1 MTLDA
6 PHGGDLTFTVLGPVR
21 VCGGGAVS
29 ALGRSQRR
37 GLLGFL
43 LLNAGRVVTMEAVI
57 DALWGGAPPT
67 SARAQIY
74 SGIHVI
80 RRELRV
86 LGIDE
91 VVSSRGGYTLRA
103 DAANLDLA
111 LFEECAR
118 QAGAGQRPEQVVRSL
133 RRGLALWSGPALSD
147 ASGAYVEA
155 VRAHLEETRLGCVE
169 RLIEAELA
177 LGRHHHA
184 IGELRRL
191 VTEHPLRERLHA
203 QLMLAL
209 YRDGRRTEALDL
221 SRDLRHRLVEEHGLD
236 PSLAVIELEQAI
248 LRADPAL
255 APPNGFLSGSVTA
268 GPARAHSGAPA
279 QLPADTFDFTGRDRE
294 LAQALPVLA
303 VLAGEQGNAP
313 PICAVTGPPGVGKT
327 VFAVHAAHRIRE
339 SYPDGQLFVDLRGA
353 DSRPAAP
360 AEALSGFLRALGV
373 DGREIPQGRDERSAL
388 YRTMLADRRVLVVL
402 DNATDESQ
410 VRPLLPGAGAC
421 AVLVTSRRRLAGLGA
436 QTTVELL
443 PFDGEESVELLGR
456 IAGSERVAAEDREA
470 REVARLCGG
479 LPLALRIAG
488 SRLAARPHRRIGELA
503 RRLADEQRRLDELS
517 YSGLAVR
524 AGLDL
529 SYQALGEAE
538 RRLLRRLAF
547 LDVPEAGA
555 WLAIAVSG
563 ERPADTE
570 EMLEG
575 LTDIHLLRVT
585 GVDGTG
591 QIRYGMH
598 DLVRTYCRERM
609 AEEETADTAL
619 SVLSS
624 AARHLLRLA
633 AEARGANRG
642 HDYYA
647 RLAEELVVPMEEEI
661 VRHAAEHAVDWLEAE
676 AATVFGVLRQTS
688 AHGLFDECWRIALM
702 GGWLYDIRCCA
713 SEYREMLSI
722 AGRAAEE
729 SGDRRAQ
736 AIVPAL
742 SAELGVLT
750 GALEEA
756 VLTLEPAERIFVEIG
771 DEHGLAE
778 VWRMLAHLERTRGEH
793 AVALRRYERIRET
806 FRLLDDHSGE
816 AHTLRS
822 IGQIHLV
829 EGRVA
834 EALRYLE
841 EAVRVAEKSRGDWKR
856 LNTLFWLGEVYLRV
870 GRAGEARDAFLT
882 VAEAADRVGD
892 FTGGAFARLGLAQ
905 VAIEADD
912 HRQARTQLALA
923 LDHAERSELAL
934 VLCKIGLAV
943 GGALL
948 RLGDLAQAGETIER
962 LLPRIDS
969 LASPLM
975 RAEAAELLARV
986 REGRGDGAGPASG
999 AEWRKGV

>member
-1 MTLDA
+1 MTLEA
-6 PHGGDLTFTVLGPVR
+6 PHGGGLTFTVLGPVR

-43 LLNAGRVVTMEAVI
+43 LLNAGRVVTMDAVI
-57 DALWGGAPPT
+57 DALWGGAPPP

-80 RRELRV
+80 RRELRA

-91 VVSSRGGYTLRA
+91 VVSSRGGYTLQA

-177 LGRHHHA
+177 LGRHDHA

-191 VTEHPLRERLHA
+191 VAEHPLRERLHA

-209 YRDGRRTEALDL
+209 YRGGRRTEALDL

-236 PSLAVIELEQAI
+236 PGQAVLELEQSI

-255 APPNGFLSGSVTA
+255 APPPIGFLSGAETD
-268 GPARAHSGAPA
+268 GPARACGGAPA
-279 QLPADTFDFTGRDRE
+279 QLPADTSDFTGRDRE
-294 LAQALPVLA
+294 LAQVLPA
-303 VLAGEQGNAP
+303 LAGEQGNAP
-313 PICAVTGPPGVGKT
+313 QIRAVTGPPGVGKT

-353 DSRPAAP
+353 DSRPADP
-360 AEALSGFLRALGV
+360 AEALAGFLRALGV
-373 DGREIPQGRDERSAL
+373 DGREIPEGRDERSAL

-547 LDVPEAGA
+547 LDVPEAGS

-570 EMLEG
+570 EMLER

-609 AEEETADTAL
+609 AEEETADMAV
-619 SVLSS
+619 SVISS

-647 RLAEELVVPMEEEI
+647 RLAEELAVPMEEEV

-713 SEYREMLSI
+713 GEYREMLSI

-742 SAELGVLT
+742 SAELDVLT

-756 VLTLEPAERIFVEIG
+756 ALTLKLSEQIFVEIG

-816 AHTLRS
+816 AHTLRC

-882 VAEAADRVGD
+882 VAEAANRVGD

-962 LLPRIDS
+962 LLPRLDS

-975 RAEAAELLARV
+975 RAEAMDLLARV
-986 REGRGDGAGPASG
+986 REGRGDAAGPTPG
-999 AEWRKGV
+999 AE